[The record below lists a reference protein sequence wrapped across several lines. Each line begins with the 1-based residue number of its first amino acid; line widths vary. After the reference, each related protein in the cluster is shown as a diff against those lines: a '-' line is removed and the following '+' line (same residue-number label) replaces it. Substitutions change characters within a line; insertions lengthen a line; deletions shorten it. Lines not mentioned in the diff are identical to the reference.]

1 MVPRERAVPAQPSA
15 DPDPIEVLIVNDSAV
30 IRQRLKSIIESDPR
44 FRVVLASDPYE
55 AVERLKSSVPGV
67 IVLDVEMPR
76 MDGLTFFRKLMR
88 QHPMPVVLCTTQ
100 AERAVT
106 ALEMG
111 AVEVIAKPDW
121 TNANRMAEW
130 SQNLLESIRNAA
142 HAGHLPLRED
152 RPAGDGRASLYG
164 RCDPAP
170 ASVCCAT
177 PGSASGSSSWASA
190 PAASRPSSSCSRVSR
205 PPAPGIVIVQHMP
218 SDFIP
223 AFAQRLDK
231 DPRIEL
237 EVAVARQHEP
247 VRPGRALVIPGDKHG
262 LIRRAGAGYRVELV
276 DGPPVCRHR
285 PSVDVLFRSAAQA
298 AGPFAAGVIMTG
310 MRRRRRRGPA
320 GDARGRLAHHR
331 PERGDL
337 HRLRHAPRGHPPRG
351 GQGGRAPRL
360 DRRHHHGLGCQ
371 RHTGTWQCKP
381 VVSGNA
387 AEPRDSLHAPL
398 ANANAATQYE
408 SELMTSPPLID
419 PSWTQVRGL
428 IEFFMKCTE
437 PSPKRVLTPPGWRLR
452 VPTNSLPS
460 FPWLLHFSP

>member
-1 MVPRERAVPAQPSA
+1 M
-15 DPDPIEVLIVNDSAV
+15 
-30 IRQRLKSIIESDPR
+30 
-44 FRVVLASDPYE
+44 
-55 AVERLKSSVPGV
+55 PGV

-76 MDGLTFFRKLMR
+76 MDGLTFLRKLMR

-111 AVEVIAKPDW
+111 AIEVIAKPDW

-152 RPAGDGRASLYG
+152 RPAATDRASIHG
-164 RCDPAP
+164 RRRSCP
-170 ASVCCAT
+170 SILIRAT

-190 PAASRPSSSCSRVSR
+190 RAASRRSSRLLPGFRATS
-205 PPAPGIVIVQHMP
+205 PGIVIVQHMP
-218 SDFIP
+218 PDFIP
-223 AFAQRLDK
+223 AFAQRLDN
-231 DPRIEL
+231 DPRIKL
-237 EVAVARQHEP
+237 EVAEARQHEP

-285 PSVDVLFRSAAQA
+285 PSVEVLFRSAAQA

-310 MRRRRRRGPA
+310 MRRRRRRRPA

-337 HRLRHAPRGHPPRG
+337 HRLRHAPRGHPPGR
-351 GQGGRAPRL
+351 GQGRRPPRL
-360 DRRHHHGLGCQ
+360 DRRHHHGLGRQ
-371 RHTGTWQCKP
+371 RRHRDLALKLEWQ
-381 VVSGNA
+381 G
-387 AEPRDSLHAPL
+387 ER
-398 ANANAATQYE
+398 
-408 SELMTSPPLID
+408 
-419 PSWTQVRGL
+419 
-428 IEFFMKCTE
+428 
-437 PSPKRVLTPPGWRLR
+437 
-452 VPTNSLPS
+452 
-460 FPWLLHFSP
+460 